1 MMNQNTRVVT
11 RPLTAYGLEPEH
23 SRLEHNADDQ
33 LLFDDFNKDV
43 WDEGGKLHHMMYDPF
58 LFMIVLIIVN

>member
-1 MMNQNTRVVT
+1 MMNQNSRVVT

-43 WDEGGKLHHMMYDPF
+43 WDEGGKLHHMNDTL
-58 LFMIVLIIVN
+58 LFMIGLIIVN

>member
-11 RPLTAYGLEPEH
+11 RPLTAYGVEPEH
-23 SRLEHNADDQ
+23 NRLGVNVDDQ

-43 WDEGGKLHHMMYDPF
+43 WDEGGKLHHISRF
-58 LFMIVLIIVN
+58 FELSIAN